1 MQRQVWRV
9 TAQRRR
15 KPTNQTRVCEQ
26 TVGVV
31 LLQTARQRARLRL
44 AVDKEVGQSWSET
57 HTHTHSKNISSSAK
71 ITVPLVLNMGISD
84 GKCDWNLE
92 QCARVQTS
100 RTLEVIPLNVIRLLN
115 GRLRCSAMTL
125 LRTPQL
131 VYIPEWTRLKSN
143 SPPGLFCFIY
153 CLHKCLFT
161 LLPQVRRRVKME
173 WGSGSPRNSSR
184 SFSLHYIC

>member
-9 TAQRRR
+9 TVLRRCE
-15 KPTNQTRVCEQ
+15 PTNQTRVCEQ

-57 HTHTHSKNISSSAK
+57 HTHSKSIPSSAK

-100 RTLEVIPLNVIRLLN
+100 RTLEVIALNVIRLLN

-125 LRTPQL
+125 LRMPRL
-131 VYIPEWTRLKSN
+131 VYILEWTRLKGN

-161 LLPQVRRRVKME
+161 LLAQVQRHVKVE
-173 WGSGSPRNSSR
+173 WGSGSPRNASR
-184 SFSLHYIC
+184 SFLLHYIC